1 MTQKLTKDEKST
13 PSSPDKSKGK
23 HPVIPMA
30 HYNLGLINLKMGNN
44 QQALEYLK
52 KAIESFIANFGEIDM
67 HVSDTFEAI
76 GETLYRMGIFK
87 DSYDFLMKSYKIML
101 KIIED
106 LYSSEE
112 ESFDESKQVKLQVR
126 LAFILDKMGIVAQMR
141 ANQKGEADDDDQE
154 FWKEQAGLY
163 FTQSLE
169 LKSEVFGD
177 HPHTAD
183 THFNLGKYYT

>member
-1 MTQKLTKDEKST
+1 
-13 PSSPDKSKGK
+13 
-23 HPVIPMA
+23 MA
-30 HYNLGLINLKMGNN
+30 YYNLGLINLKMGNN

-52 KAIESFIANFGEIDM
+52 KAIENFIANYGEIDM

-101 KIIED
+101 KIIEEV
-106 LYSSEE
+106 YSSEDE
-112 ESFDESKQVKLQVR
+112 GFDESKQVRLQVR
-126 LAFILDKMGIVAQMR
+126 LAFILDKMGIVASMR
-141 ANQKGEADDDDQE
+141 ANSSSETGDEDSE
-154 FWKEQAGLY
+154 FWREQSGLY
-163 FTQSLE
+163 FNQSLE

-183 THFNLGKYYT
+183 THFNLAKYYV